1 MDVRLGRSII
11 NSFISIL
18 LFIFNEQSS
27 LPARANEPSLMEFNF
42 GRSIIHSF
50 KSFKYLILLLRMI
63 HEMHDH
69 LIQSNSNVEDLFINN
84 IISIIPFITNEENE
98 KLDESIPI
106 FPILIVDNL
115 GRFFNLNPP
124 E

>member
-50 KSFKYLILLLRMI
+50 KSFKYLILLLIRKIEI
-63 HEMHDH
+63 HYH
-69 LIQSNSNVEDLFINN
+69 LIQWNSNVEDLFISN
-84 IISIIPFITNEENE
+84 IISIIPFITNEE
-98 KLDESIPI
+98 
-106 FPILIVDNL
+106 
-115 GRFFNLNPP
+115 
-124 E
+124 